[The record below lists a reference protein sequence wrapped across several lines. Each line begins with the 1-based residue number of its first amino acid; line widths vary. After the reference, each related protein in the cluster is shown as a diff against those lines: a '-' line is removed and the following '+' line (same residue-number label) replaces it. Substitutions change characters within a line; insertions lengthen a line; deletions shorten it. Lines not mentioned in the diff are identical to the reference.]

1 MKKIIAVLMALLMLA
16 SICVIAANAQS
27 YTPVGGWKKSGQGP
41 ITVKK
46 ADPADVKKDG
56 VISENEYEKLVIDQ
70 SEEETPLHVMYVSN
84 DNLTDGLN
92 MLATTEFWFS
102 WDEVHGF
109 NFAVKDKP
117 ANIQQILSPKDGD
130 FPGDDFANNTAFV
143 LNMLTDN
150 GAEGTRDDEGYVSG
164 TTEVPHYCVYYVLA
178 KRTDNGKYIEG
189 YYNENQLGM
198 NGDYDPEPDVD
209 YIINYTDDGYA
220 IIEWSVPFSSVS
232 SGTVGAGYSVF
243 ASITAMAG
251 NAGPEDEM
259 YQDTY
264 GIGLGDKCFMI
275 DAKVDKAGGFPEF
288 ILSDEPIKTAPVID
302 FTDVPA
308 DAYFADAVA
317 WAVSKNV
324 TTGTSPTTFSPSNP
338 CTRAQVVTFLW
349 RAAGEP
355 KPTKSDNPFTD
366 VPSGQY
372 YYDAVL
378 WAVENEITTG
388 MSATSFAPNATCT
401 RAQIV
406 TFLYRYAKGTAPS
419 ATNPFKDVK
428 SSDYF
433 YAPVMWAVENEITTG
448 MSSTSFAPTA
458 TCTRA
463 QVVTFLYRLA
473 G

>member
-1 MKKIIAVLMALLMLA
+1 MKKILTVLLALLMLA
-16 SICVIAANAQS
+16 SVCVIGANAQS
-27 YTPVGGWKKSGQGP
+27 YSPLGGWKDSGQGP

-56 VISENEYEKLVIDQ
+56 VIGADEYEKLVIDQ
-70 SEEETPLHVMYVSN
+70 SEEETPLHVMYVTN

-92 MLATTEFWFS
+92 MLATIEFYFS

-109 NFAVKDKP
+109 NFAIKDKP
-117 ANIQQILSPKDGD
+117 AVIKQVLSAKDGEK
-130 FPGDDFANNTAFV
+130 PGDDFANNTAFV
-143 LNMLTDN
+143 MNFLTENAIEASRKDD
-150 GAEGTRDDEGYVSG
+150 GVHGTM
-164 TTEVPHYCVYYVLA
+164 EVPHYCVYYAAA
-178 KRTDNGKYIEG
+178 KNTETGEYIVG
-189 YYNENQLGM
+189 YYDENQLGL
-198 NGDYDPEPDVD
+198 NGDFTAVGGTDFV
-209 YIINYTDDGYA
+209 INYTDDGYA
-220 IIEWSVPFSSVS
+220 VLEWSVPFSYLY
-232 SGTVGAGYSVF
+232 SGEVGAGTSVC
-243 ASITAMAG
+243 ACLTATAG
-251 NAGPEDEM
+251 NAGPEDELF
-259 YQDTY
+259 QDTY
-264 GIGLGDKCFMI
+264 CIGLGDKTFMV
-275 DAKVDKAGGFPEF
+275 DAKIDKVGTYPEF
-288 ILSDEPIKTAPVID
+288 ILSDEPIKTAPAIN

-448 MSSTSFAPTA
+448 ISSTSFAPTA